1 MANEMIAPER
11 QGMFIVVAFILA
23 VIGLLLGLLGI
34 YRNHALAVGT
44 QIEIL
49 ALSKK
54 VKRIEARIGDAG
66 GGTKAPARERDSAG
80 E

>member
-11 QGMFIVVAFILA
+11 QPLFIVVAFILG
-23 VIGLLLGLLGI
+23 VLGLLLGLLGL

-49 ALSKK
+49 ALAKK
-54 VKRIEARIGDAG
+54 VKSLEARIEGSR
-66 GGTKAPARERDSAG
+66 GGTQAAAREAEGG